1 MPYYKS
7 DFSIVLELADRSG
20 NDIGVPPFDW
30 RASFTTG
37 KYPHYV
43 ASCIGGK
50 LRNCVIED
58 GRIRVLFNRHGLGPG
73 RLQCE
78 FVCMLPDDRFPDS
91 SNDVVKL
98 HPLDVVLTAKPE
110 DCPCDISAKI
120 ELPAYIRD
128 FDRLESTYGMA
139 LDEIVSRLETVLGRE
154 PSGDVPSG
162 TTPVG
167 LPKIGLE
174 ADFNRLKVL
183 GYEPYVEAG
192 YKPMIF
198 RYCKWSNKRTNPD
211 DTVRRKSNSL
221 HAFFGGAPEWRI
233 DEDGCI
239 YELLDAHV
247 DERAYTPREWLREII
262 CNRIDGG
269 VVQPELFITHGRN
282 CSFPFQ
288 PGPVLEYAFAFVK
301 EKQYA
306 EAYREPHCVSNI
318 VSFQI
323 VLCGGADSVNMVFS
337 TARPHRRI
345 RRRYIESE

>member
-43 ASCIGGK
+43 ASSIGGK

-58 GRIRVLFNRHGLGPG
+58 GRIRVLFDRHGLGPG
-73 RLQCE
+73 TLKCE
-78 FVCMLPDDRFPDS
+78 FVCLLPDGRYPDS
-91 SNDVVKL
+91 TNDVVKL
-98 HPLDVVLTAKPE
+98 QSLDVVLTASPC

-154 PSGDVPSG
+154 PSGDASAG

-167 LPKIGLE
+167 LPKISLE
-174 ADFNRLKVL
+174 ADVKRLKVL
-183 GYEPYVEAG
+183 GYEPYVDAG

-198 RYCKWSNKRTNPD
+198 RYCKWSNKSTDRYYGP
-211 DTVRRKSNSL
+211 RRKSNSL
-221 HAFFGGAPEWRI
+221 HAFFGGYQEWRI

-247 DERAYTPREWLREII
+247 DERAYTPREWLSRII
-262 CNRIDGG
+262 RNRIDGG

-282 CSFPFQ
+282 CSFPFR
-288 PGPVLEYAFAFVK
+288 PGPILEYAFAFVK

-318 VSFQI
+318 VSFQV
-323 VLCGGADSVNMVFS
+323 VLVGDVDSVDMVFS

-345 RRRYIESE
+345 RRRFIE